1 MRDVAYV
8 LGEYPVPS
16 QTFVHAELFA
26 LRAAGVSV
34 DVIAHKRGPEGVV
47 FGDGPDGQP
56 FEVRHVG
63 LDAGADGSADVATV
77 LSDYRHL
84 HTHFADFGVR
94 VLGPLAARAKR
105 PWSFT
110 AHAYD
115 LFRRDAAVRPEE
127 WAALPDSCRKVVTIS
142 RFHKD
147 FIAARGVRPERIAVV
162 PNAARLEGLL
172 AGAPAAPT
180 MLRNILAVG
189 RPVAKKG
196 FGVLVQAWAR
206 ARARA
211 PGLTLTI
218 IGGEGLV
225 AEPPEGLVLT
235 PMLPYAQVLAA
246 MAACD
251 LVVAPSVVAPDG
263 DMDGIPTVLVE
274 AAALRRPVIA
284 SLVTGVGDLV
294 CDGVNGLLVPPG
306 DMEALVAALLRLAA
320 RPQELAR
327 MGTGG
332 PMLAAAHDAR
342 RVADLLRAGVFTP

>member
-1 MRDVAYV
+1 MRHVAYV
-8 LGEYPVPS
+8 LSEYPVPS
-16 QTFVHAELFA
+16 QTFVHAEIVA
-26 LRAAGVSV
+26 LRAQGV
-34 DVIAHKRGPEGVV
+34 DVDVVAHTR
-47 FGDGPDGQP
+47 GPDGVRFGEGP
-56 FEVRHVG
+56 DGTPVAIRHVG
-63 LDAGADGSADVATV
+63 LDRDADAI

-94 VLGPLAARAKR
+94 VLAPIAARVGR

-127 WAALPDSCRKVVTIS
+127 WAALPASCRKVVTIS
-142 RFHKD
+142 RFHQD
-147 FIAARGVRPERIAVV
+147 FIAAQGVDRSRIAVI
-162 PNAARLEGLL
+162 PNAARL
-172 AGAPAAPT
+172 APLFADAPPAPVR
-180 MLRNILAVG
+180 LRHILAVG

-206 ARARA
+206 ARVRV
-211 PGLTLTI
+211 PDLTLEI

-225 AEPPEGLVLT
+225 ESPPEGLVLT
-235 PMLPYAQVLAA
+235 PMRPYAEVLLA
-246 MAACD
+246 MARAD

-263 DMDGIPTVLVE
+263 DMVGIPTVLVE
-274 AAALRRPVIA
+274 AGALRRPVVA

-306 DMEALVAALLRLAA
+306 DVDALTAALLRLAA
-320 RPQELAR
+320 RPGELTR
-327 MGTGG
+327 LGTGG

-342 RVADLLRAGVFTP
+342 RVASLLRTEAFAA